1 MKHAEKNRFARTG
14 VCRNVC
20 MGLRLGALAVSLA
33 LCGLLAGC
41 GGNGADPA
49 EKAIV
54 DDVAAGVE
62 AYDSVLSALGVD
74 PQTGVVEG
82 GGEVSEGLRHPV
94 QTDLTPV
101 TLERVVDGDTIV
113 VEMNGTR
120 ERVRLIGI
128 NTPESV
134 APEQE
139 RNTEEGKDASSFLE
153 ANVEAGDCL
162 WLMFDTDVT
171 DRYDRLLAYVWTAVP
186 DDFTDPDE
194 VAAKMLNGFMASE
207 GYAVVHA
214 YKPNDAYCDIL
225 HDLADDAEAAGRG
238 LWADGS
244 DWAEGI

>member
-1 MKHAEKNRFARTG
+1 MLGHGTG
-14 VCRNVC
+14 GNIGTKRGRAAACAGVLAASL
-20 MGLRLGALAVSLA
+20 MLFGLV
-33 LCGLLAGC
+33 GC
-41 GGNGADPA
+41 GADGADPI
-49 EKAIV
+49 EKALV

-74 PQTGVVEG
+74 PETGAVES

-94 QTDLTPV
+94 QTELTPV
-101 TLERVVDGDTIV
+101 VLDRVVDGDTLV
-113 VEMNGTR
+113 VEMNGVK

-139 RNTEEGKDASSFLE
+139 RNTEEGKDASTFLE
-153 ANVEAGDCL
+153 ENVDIGGHL
-162 WLMFDTDVT
+162 WLMFDTDTT
-171 DRYDRLLAYVWTAVP
+171 DQYDRLLAYVWTAIP

-194 VAAKMLNGFMASE
+194 VASKMLNGFMAYE

-214 YKPNDAYCDIL
+214 YNPNDAYCDIL
-225 HDLADDAEAAGRG
+225 HDLADDAEASGRG

-244 DWAEGI
+244 DWADGI